1 MAGAGFV
8 VYDEY
13 ALHSNGKAHMR
24 RPVLNARVMAFLL
37 AIHVTALLNLS
48 AHHVAVDVFQA
59 HPGDVWRLMAGLFL
73 VHSAL
78 FVSLT
83 FPWLFKPVAAVLVT
97 GAAVASYFM
106 DAFGTI
112 IDKDMI
118 VNAATTTHTE
128 AKHLISPDFIL
139 HTLLYGIVPVA
150 LLFWVRRKKTR
161 FWRDVAINVPLIAVM
176 LVMAGGLIFSDYAAF
191 SSAFRERKDLVF
203 SLNPIGPSYAI
214 VKYVKHTLGKR
225 DIVVQPVGLDARP
238 GHYLANADKPVFLVL
253 VVGETLRAQDFG
265 LDGYERQTTP
275 KLARLDVLNFPDTVT
290 CGTATAVSM
299 PCMFSMFPRSA
310 FSDLRG
316 LDHENMLDVLR
327 HAGFDVE
334 WWDNNTGDKD
344 IAARVPSQL
353 LTHSKDPA
361 FCDDDECNDG
371 IFLARLKN
379 RMAAAKRNTVIVLHQ
394 IGSHGPAYY
403 KRYPAEFEAFK
414 PACRSAQ
421 FSDCTAEEIRNAYDN
436 SVLYTDHILAE
447 IIRMEEA
454 QSERLLTGLVFASDH
469 GESLGEN
476 GLYLHGAPYFIAPD
490 TQTRVPFLAWFSQ
503 PFRRDLGLD
512 AACLDAK
519 AGVPA
524 SHDNFFHSVLGAVDV
539 DTNVRDPKLDLFGTC
554 RAKAQP
560 VHSAARA
567 DDADMQV
574 R

>member
-1 MAGAGFV
+1 MMA
-8 VYDEY
+8 
-13 ALHSNGKAHMR
+13 
-24 RPVLNARVMAFLL
+24 RPVLNARTMAFLL
-37 AIHVTALLNLS
+37 AILVTVLMNAS
-48 AHHVAVDVFQA
+48 TFRIAGGVFQA
-59 HPGDVWRLMAGLFL
+59 HPDDVWRLMAGLFL
-73 VHSAL
+73 VHAAL

-83 FPWLFKPVAAVLVT
+83 FPWVFKPVAAFLVI

-128 AKHLISPDFIL
+128 AKHLITPDFIL
-139 HTLLYGIVPVA
+139 HVGLFGFLPVA
-150 LLFWVRRKKTR
+150 LLFWVKRKKTR
-161 FWRDVAINVPLIAVM
+161 FWRDVAINIPLILAM
-176 LVMAGGLIFSDYAAF
+176 LITAGGLIFSDYAAF

-214 VKYVKHTLGKR
+214 VKYAKHRLGKR
-225 DIVVQPVGLDARP
+225 DIVVQPIGLDAKP
-238 GHYLANADKPVFLVL
+238 GRYLANADKPVFLVI

-265 LDGYERQTTP
+265 LDGYERQTSP
-275 KLARLDVLNFPDTVT
+275 QLARLDLLNFPNTVT

-299 PCMFSMFPRSA
+299 PCMFSMFARSD

-316 LDHENMLDVLR
+316 LDHENLLDVLR

-353 LTHSKDPA
+353 LTHSKNAD

-371 IFLARLKN
+371 IFLARLKK
-379 RMAAAKRNTVIVLHQ
+379 RMERARRNTVIVLHQ
-394 IGSHGPAYY
+394 IGSHGPAYF
-403 KRYPAEFEAFK
+403 KRYPADFEKFR

-421 FSDCTAEEIRNAYDN
+421 FSDCTVEEIRNAYDN

-447 IIRMEEA
+447 IIRMEDA
-454 QSERLLTGLVFASDH
+454 QSKRLLTGLVFASDH

-512 AACLDAK
+512 AQCLHAR

-539 DTNVRDPKLDLFGTC
+539 KTNVRDSKLDLFGTC
-554 RAKAQP
+554 RTKMPPAHWTAGTDEGAMP
-560 VHSAARA
+560 ER
-567 DDADMQV
+567 
-574 R
+574 